1 MTSDDI
7 TKQIYCDRCPTS
19 RAAYLV
25 KILDGELAFCNHH
38 YRKHKEAL
46 DKLAYDVIELNRKE
60 VTPLLE
66 KEEVNG

>member
-7 TKQIYCDRCPTS
+7 IKPIYYDRCPTS

-25 KILDGELAFCNHH
+25 KILNGELAFCNHH

-46 DKLAYDVIELNRKE
+46 DKMAYEIIELDRKE
-60 VTPLLE
+60 ETPQLE
-66 KEEVNG
+66 KEEING